1 METVVDCCYR
11 ELRLKCDR
19 APRSTLKRID
29 KFRLTL
35 CFHPYSLKTLIA
47 LIALNGLSVNDKPV

>member
-11 ELRLKCDR
+11 QLRLKCDR
-19 APRSTLKRID
+19 APRPTLKDID

-35 CFHPYSLKTLIA
+35 YVFILIHSKQGCERITFHESATKR
-47 LIALNGLSVNDKPV
+47 